1 MQKHEGPKLLLSGGS
16 DHLLPMWS
24 MVARDSLSILVR
36 KKTEIRKEEDVPSF
50 KRVYTSL
57 PVLPHWPEC
66 SHVHTELQG
75 ILGVSL
81 YSEGGG
87 GTCPI
92 IILLWRKEGKL
103 ILGDPLPHQIND
115 LLLFFIFPP
124 FPTPSKQGSF
134 YCLLS
139 FLPLPDVI
147 ELEWYNS

>member
-1 MQKHEGPKLLLSGGS
+1 
-16 DHLLPMWS
+16 

-87 GTCPI
+87 H
-92 IILLWRKEGKL
+92 
-103 ILGDPLPHQIND
+103 LPN
-115 LLLFFIFPP
+115 
-124 FPTPSKQGSF
+124 
-134 YCLLS
+134 
-139 FLPLPDVI
+139 
-147 ELEWYNS
+147 YNSIMKKGGEIDPGGPSASPDK